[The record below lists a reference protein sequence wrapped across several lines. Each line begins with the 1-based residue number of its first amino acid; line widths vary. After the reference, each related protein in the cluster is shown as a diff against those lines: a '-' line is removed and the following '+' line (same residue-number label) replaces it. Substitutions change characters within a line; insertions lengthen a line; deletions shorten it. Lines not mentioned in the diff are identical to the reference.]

1 MERLYRQK
9 EVNIKDMTESEVFVN
24 PRHIVAFAIHD
35 DNLVKVDFVNNVS
48 VYLLGD
54 FFTTMARDALD
65 IVPIQYEGENENVE
79 LHETEYIDETPLEE
93 PGTVENIPYET
104 TDLSTKAETDTDLE
118 PEQHAGEDDE
128 YEPAENAAVEGEKY

>member
-9 EVNIKDMTESEVFVN
+9 EVNIEEGTEKEVFVN
-24 PRHIVAFAIHD
+24 PKHIVAFAIHND
-35 DNLVKVDFVNNVS
+35 DLVKVDFVNNVS

-54 FFTTMARDALD
+54 FFTTMAQDALD
-65 IVPIQYEGENENVE
+65 IVPIRYEGEKDVE
-79 LHETEYIDETPLEE
+79 LHQTEYIDETPLDE
-93 PGTVENIPYET
+93 PGTIENIPYET
-104 TDLSTKAETDTDLE
+104 TDTSLRAETDTDLS